1 MKKKYYLEVIRILA
15 ILMVMYN
22 HSAAFMSF
30 SNQSGVE
37 YAISFLFSM
46 VCKGAVPLFFMVSGA
61 LLLGKNESGKDLF
74 QKRILR
80 MILVI
85 VIFSFLYYMKLV
97 LKGERPF
104 APFSFLLSLPT
115 DLVYLPYW
123 FLYSYLGVLTILPIL
138 RPLAQNMSKNTFWY
152 LIILQ
157 ILLDCLKPT
166 AWVLW
171 GYGLCGYYNFSGL
184 FQYVIFYPLIGY
196 GLDQYFSET
205 KFLTPKNIG
214 RNLAVF
220 VAAVLTQMMVYKDY
234 LSVGNYQEV
243 YIGTWLSVPVIVIFL
258 NTKLLFQEERLSERT
273 KKILV
278 SVGGCVFGCYLLGG
292 FIGTGGRLDVI
303 AGTLTPVTGML
314 PAYIIEIIIAFLIEV
329 AVTLVLKKLP
339 VFRKLL

>member
-104 APFSFLLSLPT
+104 APFSFLLFTGRRIWYICRTGFYTVIS
-115 DLVYLPYW
+115 VC
-123 FLYSYLGVLTILPIL
+123 L
-138 RPLAQNMSKNTFWY
+138 RFCRSCAHWHRICRKIP
-152 LIILQ
+152 
-157 ILLDCLKPT
+157 
-166 AWVLW
+166 
-171 GYGLCGYYNFSGL
+171 SG
-184 FQYVIFYPLIGY
+184 I
-196 GLDQYFSET
+196 
-205 KFLTPKNIG
+205 
-214 RNLAVF
+214 
-220 VAAVLTQMMVYKDY
+220 
-234 LSVGNYQEV
+234 
-243 YIGTWLSVPVIVIFL
+243 
-258 NTKLLFQEERLSERT
+258 
-273 KKILV
+273 
-278 SVGGCVFGCYLLGG
+278 
-292 FIGTGGRLDVI
+292 
-303 AGTLTPVTGML
+303 
-314 PAYIIEIIIAFLIEV
+314 
-329 AVTLVLKKLP
+329 
-339 VFRKLL
+339 

>member
-104 APFSFLLSLPT
+104 TPFSFLLVFIQLSRCAYDFADPAPT
-115 DLVYLPYW
+115 GTEYVEKYL
-123 FLYSYLGVLTILPIL
+123 
-138 RPLAQNMSKNTFWY
+138 
-152 LIILQ
+152 
-157 ILLDCLKPT
+157 
-166 AWVLW
+166 
-171 GYGLCGYYNFSGL
+171 
-184 FQYVIFYPLIGY
+184 
-196 GLDQYFSET
+196 
-205 KFLTPKNIG
+205 
-214 RNLAVF
+214 
-220 VAAVLTQMMVYKDY
+220 
-234 LSVGNYQEV
+234 
-243 YIGTWLSVPVIVIFL
+243 
-258 NTKLLFQEERLSERT
+258 
-273 KKILV
+273 LV
-278 SVGGCVFGCYLLGG
+278 SDHF
-292 FIGTGGRLDVI
+292 TDI
-303 AGTLTPVTGML
+303 AGLPETDSMGIMGIRTL
-314 PAYIIEIIIAFLIEV
+314 
-329 AVTLVLKKLP
+329 
-339 VFRKLL
+339 RLL